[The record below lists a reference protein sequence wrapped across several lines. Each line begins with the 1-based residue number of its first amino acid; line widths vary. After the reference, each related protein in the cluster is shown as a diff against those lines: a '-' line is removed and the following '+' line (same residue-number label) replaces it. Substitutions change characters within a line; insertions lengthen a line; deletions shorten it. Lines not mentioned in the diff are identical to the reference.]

1 MSANYSFVV
10 LEAEYAQRWAD
21 MRLAPERLPAI
32 DSTARKIIA
41 GKARYQAVE
50 ALTGVPWAFIGVLHA
65 RESGC
70 DFRGV
75 LHNGE
80 KILGTGRTTR
90 LVPAGRGP
98 FETWEEA
105 AEDALSLKGYKPGFP
120 WSLPRC
126 LFEGER
132 FNGFGYRMRGVPSAY
147 LWSGSDRYV
156 RGKYVADGVW
166 SGNAVDKQIGIAPLM
181 ARLMELDPEASFGAR
196 QASPPVRSPQPA
208 GKGAA
213 DGLDPGEVRALQQ
226 RLRDLGY
233 AETGRADGL
242 WGPRTTAGVAAFQ
255 ATTALP
261 VTGRLDTATAAALAT
276 AGPRPVSGARA
287 RVTGG
292 SLAAE
297 GDAVALAA
305 GWSKRGALLLAAP
318 ATLLGVLEQVPE
330 AVGKLSA
337 LRDALSGLPSWMWPT
352 AVAVLAAGL
361 YVLAHRT
368 EAAEVDAVR
377 SGRDAG
383 PG

>member
-1 MSANYSFVV
+1 MAVTYSFAA
-10 LEAEYAQRWAD
+10 LEADYVRHWGA
-21 MRLAPERLPAI
+21 MGILAPRRAAI
-32 DSTARKIIA
+32 DAMVRKIIS
-41 GKARYQAVE
+41 GKARYRAVE
-50 ALTGVPWAFIGVLHA
+50 AQTGVPWAFIGVLHS

-80 KILGTGRTTR
+80 KILGTGRKTK

-98 FETWEEA
+98 FDTWEEA
-105 AEDALSLKGYKPGFP
+105 AADALALKGYRPGFA

-126 LFEGER
+126 LYEGER

-147 LWSGSDRYV
+147 LWSGSDQYS

-166 SGNAVDKQIGIAPLM
+166 SATAVDKQLGIAPLM
-181 ARLMELDPEASFGAR
+181 KRLMELDPDVRFGAPATPVI
-196 QASPPVRSPQPA
+196 QAPA
-208 GKGAA
+208 IDPR
-213 DGLDPGEVRALQQ
+213 DGLDPGEIRALQQ

-242 WGPRTTAGVAAFQ
+242 WGARTTAGVAAFQ
-255 ATTALP
+255 ATLGLA
-261 VTGRLDTATAAALAT
+261 VTGRLDTETAAALAT
-276 AGPRPVSGARA
+276 AAQRPVSPERA

-292 SLAAE
+292 MLAAQ
-297 GDAVALAA
+297 GDAVAAAA

-318 ATLLGVLEQVPE
+318 AMLMGVLEQVPE
-330 AVGKLSA
+330 AVGRLAS
-337 LRDALSGLPSWMWPT
+337 LRDVLGGLPSWLW
-352 AVAVLAAGL
+352 AAGVAGVAIGL
-361 YVLAHRT
+361 YGLAHRAET
-368 EAAEVDAVR
+368 AEVEAVR